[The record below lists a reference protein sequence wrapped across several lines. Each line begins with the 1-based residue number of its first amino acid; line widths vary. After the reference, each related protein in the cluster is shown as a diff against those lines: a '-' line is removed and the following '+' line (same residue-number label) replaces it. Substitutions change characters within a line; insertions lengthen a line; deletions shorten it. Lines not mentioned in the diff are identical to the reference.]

1 MEEQAYAGKREGQRV
16 LGYLGHTFEDA
27 AVQCAVATGAHTD
40 DVVHVRELATTN
52 WQAWV
57 VEEIDKEIYVYRVS

>member
-16 LGYLGHTFEDA
+16 LGYLAYTFEDA
-27 AVQCAVATGAHTD
+27 AAQCAAATGAHTD
-40 DVVHVRELATTN
+40 DIVHVRELGMTN

-57 VEEIDKEIYVYRVS
+57 VEEIDKAIYVYRVS